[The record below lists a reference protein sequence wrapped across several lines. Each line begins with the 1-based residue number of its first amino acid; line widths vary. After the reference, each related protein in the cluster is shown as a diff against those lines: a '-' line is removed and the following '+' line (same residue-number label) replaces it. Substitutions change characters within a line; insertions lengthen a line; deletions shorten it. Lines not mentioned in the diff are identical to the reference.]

1 MNDGAGKIV
10 LFFGCIGLLVLLV
23 SAGVYFATGA
33 YYGLGSTAFNR
44 GSTIRWLIDSTI
56 ILFLAL
62 ASAYAVYKLYV
73 SIGSGRVGR
82 RR

>member
-1 MNDGAGKIV
+1 MKNGAGKVI
-10 LFFGCIGLLVLLV
+10 LFFGCIGLLVLVV
-23 SAGVYFATGA
+23 SAGIYFAMAA
-33 YYGLGSTAFNR
+33 YYGLGTTAFHR

-56 ILFLAL
+56 ILFLTL
-62 ASAYAVYKLYV
+62 ASAYAVYKVYV